1 MKNKKIVLAIAIIL
15 VLGLAGCKLRDN
27 LNDNYKETE
36 NIVSG
41 EQLEVR
47 IKNINEVTSPKFV
60 MDESLKTA
68 EILKDSNNVD
78 YVKLSSGYV
87 LGTSPDDNNHN
98 KFFENSREILPSK
111 IYLNNPITKY
121 YYNYNGEVYEIPMEK
136 CENEDE
142 ERIEYQD
149 YELKVYLNT
158 GVVSAY
164 GKTAH
169 FMDNS
174 EKIFGKEDVLKHLVM
189 TSKNETKTYMPIYEF
204 DLDNDLETVEFAIS
218 HPEMDPGDGEYTV
231 IRPLQIDKDKNLKEF
246 VDMEICGNI
255 SNYRNVFFAHLPH
268 RGISINSLID
278 NYIVLTYYVY
288 DENGFTCVQKL
299 ANGDDWWDNDEYTE
313 KLKGYAFTLNSDIEF
328 TKADSDNYYKVD
340 YTTWGQNETAEKVTL
355 PKGTKI
361 HVLKILDSTGNSI
374 VETLDGTTYMI
385 ASFAGM
391 TI

>member
-136 CENEDE
+136 C
-142 ERIEYQD
+142 
-149 YELKVYLNT
+149 
-158 GVVSAY
+158 
-164 GKTAH
+164 
-169 FMDNS
+169 
-174 EKIFGKEDVLKHLVM
+174 
-189 TSKNETKTYMPIYEF
+189 
-204 DLDNDLETVEFAIS
+204 
-218 HPEMDPGDGEYTV
+218 
-231 IRPLQIDKDKNLKEF
+231 
-246 VDMEICGNI
+246 
-255 SNYRNVFFAHLPH
+255 
-268 RGISINSLID
+268 
-278 NYIVLTYYVY
+278 
-288 DENGFTCVQKL
+288 
-299 ANGDDWWDNDEYTE
+299 
-313 KLKGYAFTLNSDIEF
+313 
-328 TKADSDNYYKVD
+328 
-340 YTTWGQNETAEKVTL
+340 
-355 PKGTKI
+355 
-361 HVLKILDSTGNSI
+361 
-374 VETLDGTTYMI
+374 
-385 ASFAGM
+385 
-391 TI
+391 